1 LPGKSQ
7 GFCNADRNACGT
19 KHPAP
24 MASTS
29 SSAQAGPSP
38 AVAHLPDASE
48 ELGRTADLTIT
59 VQGTQLKLHSAVA
72 AAGSRVLR
80 TALCSC
86 GGGDGAAVAAVQA
99 AFEGCKLADVQL
111 FLT

>member
-1 LPGKSQ
+1 MG
-7 GFCNADRNACGT
+7 RACRPWRT
-19 KHPAP
+19 C
-24 MASTS
+24 T
-29 SSAQAGPSP
+29 
-38 AVAHLPDASE
+38 SE

-72 AAGSRVLR
+72 AAGSRVLC

-86 GGGDGAAVAAVQA
+86 GGGASAAAVQA
-99 AFEGCKLADVQL
+99 AFKGCKLADVQL